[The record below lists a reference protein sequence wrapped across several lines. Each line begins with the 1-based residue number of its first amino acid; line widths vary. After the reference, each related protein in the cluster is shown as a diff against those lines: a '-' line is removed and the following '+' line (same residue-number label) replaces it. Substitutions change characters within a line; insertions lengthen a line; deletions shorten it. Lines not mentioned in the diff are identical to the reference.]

1 MIHGNTRAEIQI
13 STITTNAI
21 GEQVKSWKTVKTLFG
36 WLDLQGGDS
45 KYSTYNAKIQESTHV
60 FIADYSGRDGSIT
73 AEASRM
79 VISGHVYDIMLIDD
93 PMNRHRQLEFYLKYT
108 GGQ

>member
-13 STITTNAI
+13 STITKNTI
-21 GEQVKSWKTVKTLFG
+21 GEQVKAWETVLTLFG

-60 FIADYSGRDGSIT
+60 FLADYKGLDSRIK
-73 AEASRM
+73 AEASRV
-79 VISGHVYDIMLIDD
+79 VIDGYVYDIMLIDD
-93 PMNRHRQLEFYLKYT
+93 PMNRHRQLELYLKYT